1 MFSKIKEFLFG
12 KLPEQKA
19 PEAPVLET
27 APYKVPEPPAT
38 TSIPLI
44 SEAVV
49 IKPEAVAPTLVVD
62 TISTAVAQPASTPAK
77 PKKPRAPA
85 KPKAK
90 PVVSK
95 APAAKKP
102 RKPRAK

>member
-19 PEAPVLET
+19 PEAP
-27 APYKVPEPPAT
+27 YKVETPVEAAPAPAPASVPDT
-38 TSIPLI
+38 VMIT
-44 SEAVV
+44 
-49 IKPEAVAPTLVVD
+49 PEAVAPTLVAD
-62 TISTAVAQPASTPAK
+62 TISTAAVATPAK

-90 PVVSK
+90 PAVTKPAVAK